1 MRRAICSAEPFV
13 RDAGKA
19 EMRRIRGL
27 HLEEVYSLRVRRSEK
42 QQFKVTMAQ
51 GEPRVREVSFHVCQD
66 DVSGRLCRR
75 SELSS
80 RGKSKGSKERT

>member
-1 MRRAICSAEPFV
+1 MSRAICSAEPFV

-42 QQFKVTMAQ
+42 Q
-51 GEPRVREVSFHVCQD
+51 
-66 DVSGRLCRR
+66 
-75 SELSS
+75 
-80 RGKSKGSKERT
+80 